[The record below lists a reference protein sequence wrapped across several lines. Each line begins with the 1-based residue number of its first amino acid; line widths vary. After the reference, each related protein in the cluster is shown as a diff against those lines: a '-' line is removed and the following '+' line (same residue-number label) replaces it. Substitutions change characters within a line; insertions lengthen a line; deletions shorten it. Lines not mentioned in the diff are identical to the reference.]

1 MCLGFNEDVTRPNQ
15 RTIEQVAQLFRDAG
29 YSVAFNHPYANALAP
44 VGYIG
49 HSLMIEVNK
58 RLYMD
63 EQTRQKTEDFDRLK
77 NDIRLLYDLLLK

>member
-1 MCLGFNEDVTRPNQ
+1 
-15 RTIEQVAQLFRDAG
+15 
-29 YSVAFNHPYANALAP
+29 
-44 VGYIG
+44 
-49 HSLMIEVNK
+49 MIEVNK